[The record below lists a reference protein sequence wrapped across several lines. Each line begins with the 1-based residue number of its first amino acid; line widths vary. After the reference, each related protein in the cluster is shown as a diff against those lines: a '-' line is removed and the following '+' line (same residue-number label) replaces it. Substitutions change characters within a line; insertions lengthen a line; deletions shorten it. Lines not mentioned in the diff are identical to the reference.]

1 MQTSFLS
8 KNFCLG
14 SEPAR
19 ELYHSFAKD
28 MPIVDFHTHLPIEQ
42 IANDK
47 TFESLGRIWLE
58 DDHYK
63 WRSMRIN
70 GVDEKYCTGDD
81 VSYRE
86 KYNKW
91 AETVPYLLRSPLYV
105 WTHMELREPFGIE
118 QVLKPETA
126 DEIHEE
132 ATRQLQETYSVREIL
147 DYFDVEVVCTSD
159 DPADSLDLHHQLQ
172 AEDGFDVQVLP
183 TFRPD
188 NTLNI
193 EQPEA
198 FQSYIERL
206 GSAADQSI
214 GTYEDLLAALE
225 TRYQDFDEAGCRMAD
240 HGLDYFHAEEFSE
253 QQASEIFERAL
264 NGTLVTQEEAEI
276 YRSALMDQLA
286 RMNHEQGW
294 VQQLHVGPFRDVNSR
309 MHEKLGPDSGFDSIG
324 DKVNGENLATFL
336 DRLDQDGQLAK
347 TILYNIHPSNFQL
360 FASIGGC
367 FDTGP
372 TPGKIQLGPAWWFLD
387 NRFGMEDQLN
397 AVSKIGVV
405 SRFIGMLTDSRSFLS
420 FSRHDY
426 FRRILCH
433 VFGQDMEE
441 GLLPVDLEWTGEIIE
456 NICYH
461 NARNYLDL

>member
-8 KNFCLG
+8 ENFCLG

-63 WRSMRIN
+63 WRAMRIN
-70 GVDEKYCTGDD
+70 GVDEKYCTGD
-81 VSYRE
+81 VTYRE

-91 AETVPYLLRSPLYV
+91 AETVPYLLRNPLYV
-105 WTHMELREPFGIE
+105 WTHMELREPFGIDRI
-118 QVLKPETA
+118 LKPQTA
-126 DEIHEE
+126 DEIHREV
-132 ATRQLQETYSVREIL
+132 TGQLQETYSVRKLL

-159 DPADSLDLHHQLQ
+159 DPVDSLDLHHELQ
-172 AEDGFDVQVLP
+172 NEESFSVDVLP

-188 NTLNI
+188 NALDI
-193 EQPEA
+193 EQPQDFNE
-198 FQSYIERL
+198 YLEKL
-206 GSAADQSI
+206 ESASGNSI
-214 GTYEDLLAALE
+214 GSYDDLLEALE
-225 TRYQDFDEAGCRMAD
+225 TRYDDFHEAGCRMAD
-240 HGLDYFHAEEFSE
+240 HGIDHFHAEDYDESE
-253 QQASEIFERAL
+253 VREIFDRARSGQQVSE
-264 NGTLVTQEEAEI
+264 NEAEI
-276 YRSALMDQLA
+276 YKSALMDQLA
-286 RMNHEQGW
+286 RLNHRKGW
-294 VQQLHVGPFRDVNSR
+294 TQQLHVGPFRDVNKR
-309 MHEKLGPDSGFDSIG
+309 MYDRLGPDSGFDSIG
-324 DKVNGENLATFL
+324 DSVNGKNLAKFL
-336 DRLDQDGQLAK
+336 DRLDRDGQLAK
-347 TILYNIHPSNFQL
+347 TILYNIDPSNFQL

-367 FDTGP
+367 FDTGA

-387 NRFGMEDQLN
+387 NRYGMEDQIN

-441 GLLPVDLEWTGEIIE
+441 GLLPEDLEWTGEIIE
-456 NICYH
+456 NICYN

>member
-63 WRSMRIN
+63 WRAMRIN
-70 GVDEKYCTGDD
+70 GVDEKFCTGDTT
-81 VSYRE
+81 YRE

-118 QVLKPETA
+118 KVLKPETA

-132 ATRQLQETYSVREIL
+132 ATEKLQNTFSVRTLL
-147 DYFDVEVVCTSD
+147 DYFDVKVVCTSD
-159 DPADSLDLHHQLQ
+159 DPADSLDLHHELQ
-172 AEDGFDVQVLP
+172 NEESFPVDVLP

-188 NTLNI
+188 NALDI
-193 EQPEA
+193 EDPVEFKQYLEK
-198 FQSYIERL
+198 L
-206 GSAADQSI
+206 GSAAGQSI
-214 GTYEDLLAALE
+214 NGYDDLLEALE
-225 TRYQDFDEAGCRMAD
+225 VRYDDFDEAGCRMAD
-240 HGLDYFHAEEFSE
+240 HGIDHFHAADYDESE
-253 QQASEIFERAL
+253 VREIFDRAL
-264 NGTLVTQEEAEI
+264 NGKQVSENEAEV
-276 YRSALMDQLA
+276 YKSALMDQLA
-286 RMNHEQGW
+286 RFNHEKGW
-294 VQQLHVGPFRDVNSR
+294 TQQLHVGPFRDVNSR
-309 MHEKLGPDSGFDSIG
+309 MHKKLGPDSGFDSIG
-324 DKVNGENLATFL
+324 DSVNGKSLAKFL

-347 TILYNIHPSNFQL
+347 TILYNIDPSNFQL

-387 NRFGMEDQLN
+387 NRYGMEDQLN
-397 AVSKIGVV
+397 AVSKIGVL
-405 SRFIGMLTDSRSFLS
+405 SSFIGMLTDSRSFLS

-433 VFGQDMEE
+433 VFGQDMKE
-441 GLLPVDLEWTGEIIE
+441 GLLPTDIEWTGEIVE